1 MKPINIRV
9 RNNKIKMFDE
19 DLVQNV
25 ELTKLN
31 PEIQCSI
38 QNVET
43 AFLELDRLAIMFRTL
58 PCLEQPKYIRRDIQR
73 LSKYIKAESKFI
85 KKTLTKLRK
94 NQKKGLR

>member
-9 RNNKIKMFDE
+9 RDNKIKMFDE